1 MVDITNNVITLVR
14 GDTLMTQIRIK
25 TKCGE
30 DYIPAEDDV
39 IRFALK
45 SDYSENSPVLIHKV
59 IPNDT
64 LELVLEAWETK
75 RLAYRRRPYVY
86 DIELTTADGY
96 VDTFIRS
103 QVKIL
108 EEVE

>member
-1 MVDITNNVITLVR
+1 MVYITDNVITIVR
-14 GDTLMTQIRIK
+14 GDTLETLLNIK

-30 DYIPAEDDV
+30 DYLPSADDV

-45 SDYSENSPVLIHKV
+45 SDYEAGSPVLIRKV

-64 LELVLEAWETK
+64 LVLCLEAYETK
-75 RLAYRRRPYVY
+75 KLPARRRPYVY

-103 QVKIL
+103 QFKVL

>member
-1 MVDITNNVITLVR
+1 MVDISNNVITLVR
-14 GDTLMTQIRIK
+14 GDTLVTPVQIK

-30 DYIPAEDDV
+30 EYIPAEGDV
-39 IRFALK
+39 IRFAMK
-45 SDYSENSPVLIHKV
+45 SDYSEDSPVLIRKV

-64 LELVLEAWETK
+64 MELCLEAWETK
-75 RLAYRRRPYVY
+75 RIPFRRRPYVY

-103 QVKIL
+103 QLKLL